1 MLNEIVIGKKL
12 NAVLLVRV
20 EASGTTKNGSFYARG
35 TVADKTATINFIC
48 FDDETA
54 KKICDNDN
62 KPMQFTGLV
71 QSDSYSGGRQ
81 LKVERAEEINLF
93 TDISHLP
100 IDDKAVEIEKL
111 TTSFEQLC
119 ATFERPGFDKF
130 LTWLKTTDYF
140 NAPASINYHGAY
152 EGGLLEHSLST
163 YANLNKLCKSFEIDI
178 PLESQII
185 TALFHDLCKTN
196 FYVKTKR
203 NVKEDGVWKSVDS
216 YAFEDKLP
224 LGHGEKSV
232 IMLMK
237 YIDLSIEETMA
248 IRWHMGGWDE
258 SAQGYVGGKS
268 ISAAFAAYPLA
279 VLLHMADM
287 ADNYLCGRR

>member
-1 MLNEIVIGKKL
+1 MLNEIVVGKKL

-20 EASGTTKNGSFYARG
+20 EASGVTKNGSFYARG
-35 TVADKTATINFIC
+35 TVTDKTAMINFIC

-54 KKICDNDN
+54 KKICANDN
-62 KPMQFTGLV
+62 KPMQLAGLI

-81 LKVERAEEINLF
+81 LKVERAEEINIM

-100 IDDKAVEIEKL
+100 TDDRAVEIGKL
-111 TTSFEQLC
+111 VTSFEQLC
-119 ATFERPGFDKF
+119 TTVTRPGFDN
-130 LTWLKTTDYF
+130 LLIWLKTTDYF
-140 NAPASINYHGAY
+140 NAPASVNHHGAY

-163 YANLNKLCKSFEIDI
+163 YTNLKKLCAGFEVDV
-178 PLESQII
+178 PEESQLI
-185 TALFHDLCKTN
+185 TALFHDVCKTGV
-196 FYVKTKR
+196 YVKIKR
-203 NVKEDGVWKSVDS
+203 NIKEDGVWKSVDG
-216 YAFEDKLP
+216 YAFEEKLP

-232 IMLMK
+232 IMLLK
-237 YIDLSIEETMA
+237 YIELNLDETMA

-258 SAQGYVGGKS
+258 SAQGYIGGKS